1 MGAKP
6 RSLAAAL
13 LGGIAVLAFFAGR
26 QIEQRAL
33 LVRAHASAPTS
44 VQPAVTEQPPA
55 PRYWQ
60 LAVADIL
67 GLSFAEFYEALR
79 DAPGEA
85 RQHWATE
92 LMTMPEGPRR
102 TAAVSAF
109 YKLLVQFDPVA
120 AIKAIREIEDVRLQ
134 TIALGAAVNAAP
146 GFALPGMAELSLSL
160 QERTATKSKRDYLSD
175 VLQEWMLID
184 APAVVQFID
193 SHPAADNLES
203 YNMFGIRQL
212 LHYRLISVWAELD
225 PKAAKQWME
234 KNGDWDT
241 SVREEFVEGWFEN
254 DRGAAVSYVLANAD
268 DPGMRGEIGVVVRG
282 FYSRSKEEAAKFI
295 ESLPADK
302 RRDALTEAFRRL
314 VLGDEKET
322 GDTVF
327 TQRAVASWL
336 IEFPPE
342 YWKGTIGGIFGAT
355 GGADDMLEW
364 IQQLP
369 PDRRELVAD
378 EYNPP
383 YFNSTFEKIT
393 GVLQVPDPILRDKLF
408 RAALRNYDQTLR
420 EAREAIGITALTS
433 EQKNYFLQIIAAVEA
448 EKEKTDQGSEK

>member
-44 VQPAVTEQPPA
+44 VQPAVTEQPAA

-67 GLSFAEFYEALR
+67 GLSFADFYEALR
-79 DAPGEA
+79 SAPAEA
-85 RQHWATE
+85 RKKWASE
-92 LMTMPEGPRR
+92 LVAMPEGPRR
-102 TAAVSAF
+102 TAAVSGF

-184 APAVVQFID
+184 TPAVAQFID
-193 SHPAADNLES
+193 SHPATDNLES

-254 DRGAAVSYVLANAD
+254 DRGAAISYVLANAD

-282 FYSRSKEEAAKFI
+282 LYSRSKEEAAKFI

-314 VLGDEKET
+314 VLGAEKET

-342 YWKGTIGGIFGAT
+342 YWKGTIGWIFGAT

-448 EKEKTDQGSEK
+448 EKEKTDQGNEK